1 MLDLLTKAVPNTEAA
16 AFIRNKPIVSRQVYD
31 RMLPE
36 VQALS
41 FTISGVERYDVLQ
54 RVRDLTAEL
63 PLGGDWNKIK
73 RGIAAELSPWLGDE
87 KAAKARAE
95 LILRHHGLQ
104 SYRVSQWEQVQRNTD
119 VYPYLKYIATRDG
132 KTRSSHQA
140 LHGVILPVDDP
151 FWQGHM
157 PPWEWGC
164 RCQVIQ
170 VSQAQYDAQL
180 AKDKDLPL
188 DERKVLDKTARA
200 RLNDEGRFVHARR
213 DSQDRLQPPQ
223 NFDVRTPQ
231 QKGNRG
237 PGTVEDLRIPM
248 EVLRDRY
255 DDDIWQEFEGWARKE
270 KLGDVSIFDWLEGA
284 ELPAAAEIFQN
295 VGTGGTIAGLVRGE
309 IEAAKFTS
317 ATPMGGG
324 VNTTIKLENG
334 KTVVFKPASGER
346 DGLRPGIPDGSQY
359 KREKAASVVD
369 EYFGLHLVPPT
380 TIREYGGELG
390 SMQLFNA
397 EGADIALAWEKRGV
411 HPIAALS
418 NRQRRDWHL
427 LDYVL
432 GHQDRHVG
440 NYMLRKRRAQGYDL
454 ILIDNGLS
462 LGELPKV
469 YFRASPAGGMK
480 LNGTDRKYLRKFLR
494 SEGALRE
501 QLGNLLDPTALD
513 LMIARAQK
521 LLNLERFENP

>member
-54 RVRDLTAEL
+54 RVRDMTAEL

-95 LILRHHGLQ
+95 LILRHLGLQ

-188 DERKVLDKTARA
+188 DERKVLDEKARA

-255 DDDIWQEFEGWARKE
+255 DDDIWQEFEGWAK
-270 KLGDVSIFDWLEGA
+270 KTDLPLMQKSVWSWLEDGVDA
-284 ELPAAAEIFQN
+284 TTSAATSAAAAIGTAGN
-295 VGTGGTIAGLVRGE
+295 VPVVLATGQAPVSQAITV
-309 IEAAKFTS
+309 
-317 ATPMGGG
+317 AT
-324 VNTTIKLENG
+324 L
-334 KTVVFKPASGER
+334 KPAIRESAQEAIDAIDSVHG
-346 DGLRPGIPDGSQY
+346 DGVLP
-359 KREKAASVVD
+359 ASVVKTGRTRHLGTYHPVTH
-369 EYFGLHLVPPT
+369 EIKIKEIGAWRELTMVHETGHFLHNAALGVPPMG
-380 TIREYGGELG
+380 IRSIPQIMERSMVAIRGSAAFDGLELQLANSLGVQSRKHLRYLLEDYELWARAYAQYIAERSG
-390 SMQLFNA
+390 SA
-397 EGADIALAWEKRGV
+397 K
-411 HPIAALS
+411 
-418 NRQRRDWHL
+418 L
-427 LDYVL
+427 LDQV
-432 GHQDRHVG
+432 
-440 NYMLRKRRAQGYDL
+440 RRARLHHAERQWSREDFEPIG
-454 ILIDNGLS
+454 IAIDEMFIK
-462 LGELPKV
+462 LGW
-469 YFRASPAGGMK
+469 
-480 LNGTDRKYLRKFLR
+480 RK
-494 SEGALRE
+494 
-501 QLGNLLDPTALD
+501 
-513 LMIARAQK
+513 
-521 LLNLERFENP
+521 